1 MFLPLGFNIF
11 ELDRTATSMSCFIVT
26 TFPVIPKSKERIA
39 KGTLQSM
46 MPEAAEQ
53 VPTRREEKACTK
65 HYETLIWVTSN

>member
-1 MFLPLGFNIF
+1 
-11 ELDRTATSMSCFIVT
+11 MSCFIVT